1 MPEGFEDIFNS
12 IIQGWIESRFMI
24 SWGTVGF
31 TIRVREA
38 RKYKSILESY
48 PGNISIFTDS
58 WAKKKDLPLE
68 ICREFQER
76 VRHIEEANRLI
87 MEDRVYLYY
96 KRISIEEYS
105 LLMSE
110 LDKTVREI
118 IEHYSTIE

>member
-1 MPEGFEDIFNS
+1 
-12 IIQGWIESRFMI
+12 MI